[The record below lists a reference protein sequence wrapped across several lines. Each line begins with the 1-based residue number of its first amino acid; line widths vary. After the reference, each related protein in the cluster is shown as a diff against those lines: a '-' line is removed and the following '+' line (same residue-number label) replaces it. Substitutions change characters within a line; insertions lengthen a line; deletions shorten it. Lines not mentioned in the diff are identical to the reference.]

1 MRLVS
6 ASQDKKRNLM
16 DDIMKIENEINI
28 IEIQLNLDDKRSPTN
43 K

>member
-6 ASQDKKRNLM
+6 GSQGKKKNLM

-28 IEIQLNLDDKRSPTN
+28 IEI
-43 K
+43 

>member
-28 IEIQLNLDDKRSPTN
+28 IEI
-43 K
+43 